1 MNLTKVMQMIMT
13 IVLISLLLV
22 TISSLSFAII
32 TGLEYIK
39 VNEKCSNY
47 DRIIKEYRSRL
58 ENTQIQKITLY
69 NYIRQKRNYAF
80 IRRIEFEDAEFKS
93 ITQKKKYANHVCAF
107 ASKQEEKVLRDI
119 EDFMQKENII

>member
-1 MNLTKVMQMIMT
+1 MIMT